1 MVSQSDGKSKGR
13 KAQMD
18 GSQKKKM
25 QNLRRKN
32 VECCSEGME
41 KTEYKAADRE
51 VVAQNGTHDFQAH
64 IFSKRKMFKLPFIV
78 QQNVNIG
85 KYHNFQHNLI

>member
-1 MVSQSDGKSKGR
+1 
-13 KAQMD
+13 
-18 GSQKKKM
+18 
-25 QNLRRKN
+25 
-32 VECCSEGME
+32 ME

-85 KYHNFQHNLI
+85 KYHNLQHNII